1 MFVWTTA
8 VLSLGLLVSQRR
20 GMHLMDGYW
29 EKKRG
34 VDLVNITH
42 VKCFSLFIVFFP
54 SYKEI

>member
-1 MFVWTTA
+1 M
-8 VLSLGLLVSQRR
+8 LSLGLLVSQRR